1 MQVYC
6 GTDIIEVSRI
16 EEAIKNTKEF
26 KENIYTEGEIKAID
40 TIRCQ
45 MKYQRYAGRFA
56 VKEALYKAMS
66 KILIE
71 NKLNMSFLD
80 VEVENVDDLK
90 NRPRVNILNEHIAK
104 LCEELEVEIDVSISH
119 IHENAIAMAV
129 VKVNKEG

>member
-1 MQVYC
+1 
-6 GTDIIEVSRI
+6 
-16 EEAIKNTKEF
+16 
-26 KENIYTEGEIKAID
+26 
-40 TIRCQ
+40 